1 MPPKPRNGYLPT
13 AAANT
18 MSQPQTPLRALL
30 LHGIHMHAWVM
41 LPLAWQLR
49 RHNIHSRC
57 FGYYSIAQ
65 TLPQHSRRLAEAVRR
80 HYQQHQEPL
89 HFICH
94 SLGGLVLRRF
104 AADYPE
110 LVRGRSVTLATP
122 HLGSETANRLHRYA
136 PALIGGAYQNGLDG
150 NLPPWPPQLELGC
163 IAGNHQLGVGQ
174 IVGLQG
180 EGDGTVLLSETRPA
194 NCRDYLVLPVNHSAM
209 LTDPTVARQT
219 AHFLRHGRFE
229 HKVEE
234 HNKP

>member
-30 LHGIHMHAWVM
+30 LHGIHMHAWMM

-89 HFICH
+89 HFI
-94 SLGGLVLRRF
+94 LMF
-104 AADYPE
+104 
-110 LVRGRSVTLATP
+110 
-122 HLGSETANRLHRYA
+122 
-136 PALIGGAYQNGLDG
+136 
-150 NLPPWPPQLELGC
+150 
-163 IAGNHQLGVGQ
+163 
-174 IVGLQG
+174 
-180 EGDGTVLLSETRPA
+180 
-194 NCRDYLVLPVNHSAM
+194 
-209 LTDPTVARQT
+209 
-219 AHFLRHGRFE
+219 
-229 HKVEE
+229 
-234 HNKP
+234 

>member
-163 IAGNHQLGVGQ
+163 IAGNHHLGVGQ

-180 EGDGTVLLSETRPA
+180 VGDGTVLLSETRPA

-209 LTDPTVARQT
+209 LTDPAVARQT

-229 HKVEE
+229 HSAEE
-234 HNKP
+234 HNNT